1 MKPGI
6 TCLFIACV
14 ATATLIGSDLRAA
27 QVTAAGA
34 TTGDPAVVPRAHQH
48 DIRSHINGKTYRVSV
63 ALPPDAKS
71 GIAYPALYVL
81 DANVAFL
88 TAVDA
93 VALQTFGN
101 TIRPVTV
108 VGIGY
113 PSDDLTEWRKRRTS
127 DLSTPQANPQTDLEG
142 LADGGGVA
150 FMRVI
155 EDELVPFVE
164 RQYRIDRSHPA
175 IFGMSSGG
183 KLAVYNLFRNPTAF
197 NTYIIASPSIFRNGK
212 DVLPDETAFDARARA
227 GDLRLKVLV
236 TAAADESPDMV
247 SNAKSLAER
256 LASLNPRTITASC
269 TVFAGEIHNTVLSAA
284 LNRGIRFAFAKP
296 ATKE

>member
-1 MKPGI
+1 MKPRI
-6 TCLFIACV
+6 TCLFVGCV

-113 PSDDLTEWRKRRTS
+113 PSDDLTEWRNRRTS
-127 DLSTPQANPQTDLEG
+127 DFSLTPQANPETDTARF
-142 LADGGGVA
+142 ADGGGIA
-150 FMRVI
+150 FARVI
-155 EDELVPFVE
+155 EEELRPFVE
-164 RQYRIDRSHPA
+164 SHYRIDRSTQA
-175 IFGMSSGG
+175 VFGMSGSGR
-183 KLAVYNLFRNPTAF
+183 LAIYTLFGNPTAF
-197 NTYIIASPSIFRNGK
+197 NTYILASPAITGGGGEFALQK
-212 DVLPDETAFDARARA
+212 EAAFAARAHA
-227 GDLRLKVLV
+227 GEFRLKVLV
-236 TAAADESPDMV
+236 T
-247 SNAKSLAER
+247 
-256 LASLNPRTITASC
+256 
-269 TVFAGEIHNTVLSAA
+269 SAA
-284 LNRGIRFAFAKP
+284 
-296 ATKE
+296 